1 MCTVS
6 WVQTQDGYHLLCNR
20 DEKRS
25 RAIALPP
32 RIQARGWVRF
42 IAPVDPDSGGTWIAV
57 NEFGVSA
64 CVLNGANLTRL
75 PLTSNRPNKTPR
87 SRGLFLRDLVWASS
101 TDECTLWMN
110 QLDLTSFAPFT
121 VVFLAPGKPASI
133 AEWNGEHTSIFR
145 SADSYM
151 PLTSSSFDP
160 ERVRMLRSNEL
171 AGRVRACGRIDGAV
185 LYAFHSSHGEQ
196 PDPYSP
202 CMHRADAETVS
213 FSSVTVT
220 RDEIRF
226 LYSPEALCK
235 ANKCEQ
241 EVLRRAA

>member
-6 WVQTQDGYHLLCNR
+6 WVHEPDGYHLFCNR

-42 IAPVDPDSGGTWIAV
+42 IAPVDPDSGGTWITV

-75 PLTSNRPNKTPR
+75 PLTSNGSSKTPR
-87 SRGLFLRDLVWASS
+87 SRGLFLRNLVWANS
-101 TDECTLWMN
+101 TAECTLWMN
-110 QLDLTSFAPFT
+110 QLDLTPFSPFT
-121 VVFLAPGKPASI
+121 VLFLEPRSPATI
-133 AEWNGEHTSIFR
+133 AEWNGEHTTTIR
-145 SADSYM
+145 SGDSHM

-160 ERVRMLRSNEL
+160 ERARTIRLNEL
-171 AGRVRACGRIDGAV
+171 AGRVNASGRIDDAV
-185 LYAFHSSHGEQ
+185 LQAFHSSHGEQ
-196 PDPYSP
+196 PDAYSA

-213 FSSVTVT
+213 FSSVIVT
-220 RDEIRF
+220 RDDIRF
-226 LYSPEALCK
+226 LYSSKALCK
-235 ANKCEQ
+235 TSKCEQ

>member
-6 WVQTQDGYHLLCNR
+6 WVHEPDGYHLLCNR

-75 PLTSNRPNKTPR
+75 PVTSNGSSKIPR
-87 SRGLFLRDLVWASS
+87 SHGLFLRDLVWANS
-101 TDECTLWMN
+101 TAECTLWMN
-110 QLDLTSFAPFT
+110 QLDLTPFAPFT
-121 VVFLAPGKPASI
+121 VVFLEPRSPATI
-133 AEWNGEHTSIFR
+133 AEWNGEQTTIIR
-145 SADSYM
+145 SGNSYM
-151 PLTSSSFDP
+151 PLTSSSFDQ
-160 ERVRMLRSNEL
+160 ERVRTIRLNEL
-171 AGRVRACGRIDGAV
+171 AGRVSASGRIDHAV

-196 PDPYSP
+196 PDPYLP

-213 FSSVTVT
+213 FSSVLVT

-235 ANKCEQ
+235 TNKCEQ